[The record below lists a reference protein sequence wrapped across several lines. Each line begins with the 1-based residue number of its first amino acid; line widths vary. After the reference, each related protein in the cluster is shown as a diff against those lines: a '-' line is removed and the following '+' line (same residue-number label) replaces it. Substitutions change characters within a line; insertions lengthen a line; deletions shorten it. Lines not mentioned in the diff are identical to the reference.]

1 MISMCPY
8 NTQENIVKHCDDCKP
23 FILFVN
29 KIIDTSFDISF
40 NIMYNNA
47 IFIKTF
53 VFQCYYFHFAI
64 NIEVRQLLSFKYGSR
79 VISLSL

>member
-1 MISMCPY
+1 MIFMCPY
-8 NTQENIVKHCDDCKP
+8 NTQEKVVKLFDGGKP
-23 FILFVN
+23 FIVFVN
-29 KIIDTSFDISF
+29 KIIDASFDISF

-64 NIEVRQLLSFKYGSR
+64 ND
-79 VISLSL
+79 